1 MPSDLK
7 VKGKGS
13 FIVISQ
19 RRGGKTKM
27 CLVPVCNITGEKKKK
42 KKERQTILHSGA
54 WRMTRGVSQPEER
67 SCSAVWWHGS

>member
-19 RRGGKTKM
+19 RWGGKTKM
-27 CLVPVCNITGEKKKK
+27 CLVPVCNITGKKKRKKKK
-42 KKERQTILHSGA
+42 DKLFYTVELG
-54 WRMTRGVSQPEER
+54 G
-67 SCSAVWWHGS
+67 